1 MRLKFLAPAA
11 GAVIGLTAFFYSAN
25 SAPQEEAVDTYAQLE
40 LFAEILTRVRADYVE
55 DVNDAKMIEA
65 SIDGMLSSL
74 DPHSSYLNPEEFRD
88 MQVQTSGEYGGL
100 GIEVVQQ
107 DGLVL
112 VVTPMDNT
120 PATRAGIQAGD
131 YFSAVDGEPIVGLP
145 LHDALKLM
153 KGAPGTDVTLTVL
166 RDGEEPFDVT
176 ITREI
181 IRPDIVTYRAEGNI
195 GYIRIANFNERTT
208 ESTNEAIDA
217 LRKEVDGTLQ
227 GLILDLRN
235 NPGGLLNQAV
245 SVSSLFLDGGE
256 VVSTRGRRESDVE
269 RYNARHGER
278 MPGTPVVVLINN
290 GSASAS
296 EIVAGA
302 LQDHNRAIILGE
314 ASFGKG
320 SVQSVIPLGMQR
332 GAIRLTTSRYYTP
345 SNASIQGA
353 GIEPDIEVAAVRL
366 SDEEMANIEK
376 RARRYSEANLRNA
389 LENDQGRERRAP
401 HIPEDQPPAD
411 YAGDDYQLDRALEV
425 LRSTTLASD
434 LLEGRKS

>member
-1 MRLKFLAPAA
+1 MRLKFLAPAV
-11 GAVIGLTAFFYSAN
+11 GAVIGLTAFFYSAD
-25 SAPQEEAVDTYAQLE
+25 SAPKDEAADTYAQLE
-40 LFAEILTRVRADYVE
+40 LFAEILARVQTDYVT
-55 DVNDAKMIEA
+55 DVDNTEMIEA
-65 SIDGMLSSL
+65 SIDGMLTSL

-100 GIEVVQQ
+100 GIEVTQQ

-112 VVTPMDNT
+112 VVSPMDNT
-120 PATRAGIQAGD
+120 PATRAGIQSGD
-131 YFSAVDGEPIVGLP
+131 YFSAVDGENIVGMP
-145 LHDALKLM
+145 LNDALKLM

-166 RDGEEPFDVT
+166 REGVEPFDVT

-181 IRPDIVTYRAEGNI
+181 IRPETVSHRAEDEF
-195 GYIRIANFNERTT
+195 GYIRIAAFNERTT
-208 ESTNEAIDA
+208 DDTEKAIDA
-217 LRKEVDGTLQ
+217 LRKEIPGKMKGVV
-227 GLILDLRN
+227 LDLRN

-256 VVSTRGRRESDVE
+256 VVSTRGRREADVE
-269 RYNARHGER
+269 RYNARRGER
-278 MPGTPVVVLINN
+278 LPGVPMVVLING
-290 GSASAS
+290 GSASAA

-302 LQDHNRAIILGE
+302 LKDHDRAVILGE
-314 ASFGKG
+314 TSFGKG

-353 GIEPDIEVAAVRL
+353 GIEPDIEVASVRL

-376 RARRYSEANLRNA
+376 RAKRYSEANLRNA
-389 LENDQGRERRAP
+389 LENDQGRTRRPP

-411 YAGDDYQLDRALEV
+411 YDGEDYQFDRALEV

-434 LLEGRKS
+434 LIHKG